1 MTTLCLRAPKLC
13 VMRPASHSLHQLGRY
28 REALGEALAGF
39 EVAYSVAEGPSIAS
53 TAPAALHAGIFYP
66 LPQAVSA
73 FARWVT
79 WDLGKPRDERANRW
93 EIWLG
98 ELVSGLAEHYRD
110 PGLLRDVAGLLT
122 AHISPQAS
130 TSASLLI
137 ALAQVDEAD
146 DPQAVLARTDP
157 DSALWLRR
165 IRDLP
170 EAPARPP
177 RRRK

>member
-1 MTTLCLRAPKLC
+1 
-13 VMRPASHSLHQLGRY
+13 MR
-28 REALGEALAGF
+28 GF
-39 EVAYSVAEGPSIAS
+39 SI
-53 TAPAALHAGIFYP
+53 PYHKP
-66 LPQAVSA
+66 CPH

-98 ELVSGLAEHYRD
+98 ELVSGLAERCRD
-110 PGLLRDVAGLLT
+110 PGLLRDVAALLT
-122 AHISPQAS
+122 GEIAPQAP